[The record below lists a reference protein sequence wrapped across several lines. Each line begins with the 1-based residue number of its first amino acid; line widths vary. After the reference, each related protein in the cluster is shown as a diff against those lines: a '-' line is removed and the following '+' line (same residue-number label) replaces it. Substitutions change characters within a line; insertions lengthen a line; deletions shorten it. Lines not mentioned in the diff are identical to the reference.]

1 MALGPAEVAHGPM
14 LIGTFLALVLFGI
27 SVTQVYMYWSAY
39 RKKDRLFIQGYV
51 VLVFITDT
59 VHTVFIMAYMYL
71 SLVKHFGDIA
81 YISDSTWVFAAEPAL
96 VGIIGGLV
104 QSFYGWRVQILLKN
118 WFVTIIIF
126 IGALANMRER
136 VPVTTCRPAD
146 LPNPGSFVVMGIAT
160 AIGAD
165 IVKAFSEFQRFQ
177 VVVIICVSSNL
188 YHTLPIR
195 TEENWMNR
203 NRGCY
208 CYGSGSDYH
217 GDFGVAF
224 GTRHFKTGFNK
235 GTDNQIDRII
245 RLTLQTGMITV
256 IWDIAHLLTFLLD
269 PAGVHLFFNFTLAK
283 LYTNSILSSLN
294 SRGGWKFM
302 DSTTDNATVTNRSG
316 IYTEHGVSQHVE
328 VNLGHHTR
336 SRPEVFIQ
344 VESHEMMDQNQK
356 SAAIDY

>member
-1 MALGPAEVAHGPM
+1 
-14 LIGTFLALVLFGI
+14 
-27 SVTQVYMYWSAY
+27 
-39 RKKDRLFIQGYV
+39 
-51 VLVFITDT
+51 
-59 VHTVFIMAYMYL
+59 MAYMYL
-71 SLVKHFGDIA
+71 SLVKHFGDIP

-104 QSFYGWRVQILLKN
+104 QSFYGWRVQILLGN
-118 WFVTIIIF
+118 WFVTLVIF
-126 IGALANMRER
+126 VGALANM
-136 VPVTTCRPAD
+136 
-146 LPNPGSFVVMGIAT
+146 LMGIAT

-165 IVKAFSEFQRFQ
+165 IVKAFSEFQKFQ
-177 VVVIICVSSNL
+177 VVVIIWAVTAMAADL
-188 YHTLPIR
+188 IIMATLVL
-195 TEENWMNR
+195 
-203 NRGCY
+203 
-208 CYGSGSDYH
+208 H
-217 GDFGVAF
+217 L
-224 GTRHFKTGFNK
+224 RHFKTGFNK

-256 IWDIAHLLTFLLD
+256 VWDIAHLLTFLLD

-283 LYTNSILSSLN
+283 LYTNSLLSSLN

-302 DSTTDNATVTNRSG
+302 DSTTDNATVSNRSG

-356 SAAIDY
+356 SAAIEY

>member
-1 MALGPAEVAHGPM
+1 
-14 LIGTFLALVLFGI
+14 
-27 SVTQVYMYWSAY
+27 
-39 RKKDRLFIQGYV
+39 
-51 VLVFITDT
+51 
-59 VHTVFIMAYMYL
+59 MAYMYL
-71 SLVKHFGDIA
+71 SLVKHFGDIP

-96 VGIIGGLV
+96 VVNILSSYKITHHVQNLLLQGIIGGLV
-104 QSFYGWRVQILLKN
+104 QSFYGWRVQILLGN
-118 WFVTIIIF
+118 WFVTLIIF
-126 IGALANMRER
+126 VGALANM
-136 VPVTTCRPAD
+136 
-146 LPNPGSFVVMGIAT
+146 LMGIAT

-177 VVVIICVSSNL
+177 VVVIIWAVTAMAADL
-188 YHTLPIR
+188 IIMATLVL
-195 TEENWMNR
+195 
-203 NRGCY
+203 
-208 CYGSGSDYH
+208 H
-217 GDFGVAF
+217 L
-224 GTRHFKTGFNK
+224 RHFKTGINK

-283 LYTNSILSSLN
+283 LYTNSLLSSLN

-302 DSTTDNATVTNRSG
+302 DSTSDHNPITTGRSG

-356 SAAIDY
+356 GAAIDSEY

>member
-14 LIGTFLALVLFGI
+14 LIGTFLALILFGI

-39 RKKDRLFIQGYV
+39 RKKDRNFIQGYV
-51 VLVFITDT
+51 VLVFIADT

-71 SLVKHFGDIA
+71 SLVKHFGDIS

-104 QSFYGWRVQILLKN
+104 QSFYGWRVQILLGN
-118 WFVTIIIF
+118 WFVTLVIF
-126 IGALANMRER
+126 VGALANM
-136 VPVTTCRPAD
+136 
-146 LPNPGSFVVMGIAT
+146 LMGIAT

-165 IVKAFSEFQRFQ
+165 IVKAFSEFQKFQ
-177 VVVIICVSSNL
+177 VVVIIWAVTAMAADL
-188 YHTLPIR
+188 IIMATLVLHLR
-195 TEENWMNR
+195 Q
-203 NRGCY
+203 
-208 CYGSGSDYH
+208 
-217 GDFGVAF
+217 
-224 GTRHFKTGFNK
+224 FKTGFNK

-256 IWDIAHLLTFLLD
+256 VWDIAHLLTFLLD

-283 LYTNSILSSLN
+283 LYTNSLLSSLN

-328 VNLGHHTR
+328 VNFGHHTR
-336 SRPEVFIQ
+336 SRPEVFVQ

-356 SAAIDY
+356 SAVIDY

>member
-14 LIGTFLALVLFGI
+14 LIGTFLALILFGI
-27 SVTQVYMYWSAY
+27 SVTQVDRAFIHAY
-39 RKKDRLFIQGYV
+39 VIV
-51 VLVFITDT
+51 VFVADT
-59 VHTVFIMAYMYL
+59 THTIFIMAYMYL
-71 SLVKHFGDIA
+71 SLVKHFGDIP

-104 QSFYGWRVQILLKN
+104 QSFYGWRVQILLGN
-118 WFVTIIIF
+118 WFVTLIIF
-126 IGALANMRER
+126 VGALAN
-136 VPVTTCRPAD
+136 T
-146 LPNPGSFVVMGIAT
+146 LMGIAT

-177 VVVIICVSSNL
+177 VVVIIWAVTAMAADL
-188 YHTLPIR
+188 IIMATLVL
-195 TEENWMNR
+195 
-203 NRGCY
+203 
-208 CYGSGSDYH
+208 H
-217 GDFGVAF
+217 L
-224 GTRHFKTGFNK
+224 RHFKTGIYK

-245 RLTLQTGMITV
+245 RSAIDVFTVTLQTGMITV

-283 LYTNSILSSLN
+283 LYTNSLLSSLN

-302 DSTTDNATVTNRSG
+302 DSTSDHNPITTSRSG
-316 IYTEHGVSQHVE
+316 IYTEHGGSQHVE

-356 SAAIDY
+356 GAAIDSEY

>member
-1 MALGPAEVAHGPM
+1 MCFIDDDVRFEHTQTWTDAHWHLPRSDFVWYFRD
-14 LIGTFLALVLFGI
+14 T
-27 SVTQVYMYWSAY
+27 S
-39 RKKDRLFIQGYV
+39 V
-51 VLVFITDT
+51 VLVFVADT

-71 SLVKHFGDIA
+71 SLVKHF
-81 YISDSTWVFAAEPAL
+81 EPAL

-104 QSFYGWRVQILLKN
+104 QSFYGWRVQILLGN
-118 WFVTIIIF
+118 WFVTLVIF
-126 IGALANMRER
+126 VGALANM
-136 VPVTTCRPAD
+136 
-146 LPNPGSFVVMGIAT
+146 LMGIAT

-165 IVKAFSEFQRFQ
+165 IVKAFSEFQKFQ
-177 VVVIICVSSNL
+177 VVVIIWAVTAMAADL
-188 YHTLPIR
+188 IIMATLVL
-195 TEENWMNR
+195 
-203 NRGCY
+203 
-208 CYGSGSDYH
+208 H
-217 GDFGVAF
+217 L
-224 GTRHFKTGFNK
+224 RHFKTGFNK

-256 IWDIAHLLTFLLD
+256 VWDIAHLLTFLLD

-283 LYTNSILSSLN
+283 LYTNSLLSSLN

>member
-14 LIGTFLALVLFGI
+14 LIGTFLALILFGI

-39 RKKDRLFIQGYV
+39 RKKAFIHAYV
-51 VLVFITDT
+51 FVVFVADT
-59 VHTVFIMAYMYL
+59 THTIFIMAYMYL
-71 SLVKHFGDIA
+71 SLVKHFGDIP

-104 QSFYGWRVQILLKN
+104 QSFYGWRVQILLGN
-118 WFVTIIIF
+118 W
-126 IGALANMRER
+126 
-136 VPVTTCRPAD
+136 
-146 LPNPGSFVVMGIAT
+146 
-160 AIGAD
+160 
-165 IVKAFSEFQRFQ
+165 FQ
-177 VVVIICVSSNL
+177 VVVIIWAVTAMAADL
-188 YHTLPIR
+188 IIMATLVL
-195 TEENWMNR
+195 
-203 NRGCY
+203 
-208 CYGSGSDYH
+208 H
-217 GDFGVAF
+217 L
-224 GTRHFKTGFNK
+224 RHFKTGINK

-283 LYTNSILSSLN
+283 LYTNSLLSSLN

-302 DSTTDNATVTNRSG
+302 DSTSDHNPITTGRSG

-336 SRPEVFIQ
+336 SRPEV
-344 VESHEMMDQNQK
+344 ESHEMMDQNQK
-356 SAAIDY
+356 GAAIDSEY

>member
-177 VVVIICVSSNL
+177 VVVIIWAVTAMAADL
-188 YHTLPIR
+188 IIMATLVL
-195 TEENWMNR
+195 
-203 NRGCY
+203 
-208 CYGSGSDYH
+208 H
-217 GDFGVAF
+217 L
-224 GTRHFKTGFNK
+224 RHFKTGFNK